1 MGLFKGT
8 KEQYHGFNSFTATAN
23 QTNFTLDYPTLPSSS
38 AEFNVFLTGT
48 VGSVTKTQRTLASAF
63 SVAITSY
70 TASTGVL
77 VLDTQIPVNTIVEVI
92 LISPNLGNYK
102 HISLD
107 DITNNFIVAYTGED
121 KLINRARRTDV
132 VFYAKRAFQE
142 LSYDTLKSTKA
153 QEVEIDSS
161 LQMDLPPDYVNYVNI
176 SWVDNSGIYRPLSP
190 IRHTGNPT
198 DISQDGT
205 YEYIFNNQGEYLTG
219 SDSTTLSR
227 RKNLSGTVTDDI
239 NYDTKIYDSN
249 FGRRFGIN
257 PDSANANGYYFID
270 EEKGKINFS
279 SNVNSKLV
287 VVQYVSDG
295 LATDGEMVIHK
306 FAEEAVYKYI
316 AHGILATKANVQEY
330 IVNRFK
336 KEKRA
341 AIRTAKLRLS
351 NLKPRELEQTM
362 RGKSK
367 QIKH

>member
-23 QTNFTLDYPTLPSSS
+23 QTNFTLDYPALPSSS

-92 LISPNLGNYK
+92 LINPNLGNYK

-161 LQMDLPPDYVNYVNI
+161 LQM
-176 SWVDNSGIYRPLSP
+176 
-190 IRHTGNPT
+190 H
-198 DISQDGT
+198 
-205 YEYIFNNQGEYLTG
+205 F
-219 SDSTTLSR
+219 
-227 RKNLSGTVTDDI
+227 
-239 NYDTKIYDSN
+239 
-249 FGRRFGIN
+249 
-257 PDSANANGYYFID
+257 
-270 EEKGKINFS
+270 
-279 SNVNSKLV
+279 
-287 VVQYVSDG
+287 
-295 LATDGEMVIHK
+295 
-306 FAEEAVYKYI
+306 
-316 AHGILATKANVQEY
+316 
-330 IVNRFK
+330 
-336 KEKRA
+336 
-341 AIRTAKLRLS
+341 
-351 NLKPRELEQTM
+351 
-362 RGKSK
+362 
-367 QIKH
+367 